1 MPLFAGL
8 QIHPVLT
15 LKNILQRKVT
25 TPLEKFLQNLVLG
38 KIVEH
43 VLDSFLLI
51 VLLWEREREMVL
63 KKESFF
69 DADKGGDPV
78 NSRPPDKLSM
88 LGDELMIFELWPLPS

>member
-1 MPLFAGL
+1 MQCDIRTA
-8 QIHPVLT
+8 
-15 LKNILQRKVT
+15 LKSKKGPT
-25 TPLEKFLQNLVLG
+25 
-38 KIVEH
+38 
-43 VLDSFLLI
+43 DSFLFI

-88 LGDELMIFELWPLPS
+88 LGEELMFFELGPVKQV